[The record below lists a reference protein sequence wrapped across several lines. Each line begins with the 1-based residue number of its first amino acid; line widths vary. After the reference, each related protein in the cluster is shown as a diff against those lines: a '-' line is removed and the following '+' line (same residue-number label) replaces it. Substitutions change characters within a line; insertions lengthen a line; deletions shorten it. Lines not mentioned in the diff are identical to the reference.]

1 MMKKYFDK
9 LKIPRLQIDTME
21 RSKLYVKSKDINK
34 KIKNPTLEELSKYLN
49 VEYDKNMA
57 HAAEYD
63 VERTYECYM
72 KMLGR
77 KIINNK

>member
-1 MMKKYFDK
+1 M
-9 LKIPRLQIDTME
+9 P
-21 RSKLYVKSKDINK
+21 SINDL
-34 KIKNPTLEELSKYLN
+34 IFVGVIMRN

-57 HAAEYD
+57 HATEYD